1 MSKHDKVPHF
11 IQIMNKYFDRLKNT
25 LNTEGVVRST
35 GVYREGDD
43 VQQVGDSMQLTE
55 DMCLLDPLRNSPL
68 KIYIAAA
75 NNMQLVKAK
84 KINVSKFPLRL
95 NQMEKDVNSHTGT
108 VLLLGRSG
116 TGEARPC
123 YIRIAERVLC
133 HKQTKHTVQYSTVQY
148 STRMHVVLRGV
159 VLPRRLVVIVVL
171 FSIICAIFDF
181 PVKA

>member
-1 MSKHDKVPHF
+1 VSKHDKVPHF

-25 LNTEGVVRST
+25 LNNEGLVKST
-35 GVYREGDD
+35 GVYREGDSFTR
-43 VQQVGDSMQLTE
+43 VGDSIELTE

-75 NNMQLVKAK
+75 DNMKLVKAK

-116 TGEARPC
+116 TGEQPS
-123 YIRIAERVLC
+123 YTILYPLTITM
-133 HKQTKHTVQYSTVQY
+133 HHIPYYTIKQ
-148 STRMHVVLRGV
+148 L
-159 VLPRRLVVIVVL
+159 
-171 FSIICAIFDF
+171 
-181 PVKA
+181 

>member
-1 MSKHDKVPHF
+1 MSKHDKVSHF
-11 IQIMNKYFDRLKNT
+11 VQIMNKYFDRLKNT

-35 GVYREGDD
+35 GVYREGDSFAD
-43 VQQVGDSMQLTE
+43 VGDSIDLTE

-75 NNMQLVKAK
+75 DNMKLVTAK

-116 TGEARPC
+116 TGTSQARDEFC
-123 YIRIAERVLC
+123 VHSACLTYIVHRFVALGYFIRISVSC
-133 HKQTKHTVQYSTVQY
+133 
-148 STRMHVVLRGV
+148 
-159 VLPRRLVVIVVL
+159 
-171 FSIICAIFDF
+171 
-181 PVKA
+181 

>member
-1 MSKHDKVPHF
+1 
-11 IQIMNKYFDRLKNT
+11 MNKYFDRLKNA

-43 VQQVGDSMQLTE
+43 VQQVGDSVELTE

-68 KIYIAAA
+68 KIYTAAS
-75 NNMQLVKAK
+75 NNLQLVKAK

-116 TGEARPC
+116 TGGRSNIILE
-123 YIRIAERVLC
+123 YFSTIVL
-133 HKQTKHTVQYSTVQY
+133 Y
-148 STRMHVVLRGV
+148 
-159 VLPRRLVVIVVL
+159 
-171 FSIICAIFDF
+171 
-181 PVKA
+181 